1 VGVDVQASKS
11 NEVFLRKKGGI
22 LCPLTRFVYKTKEKI
37 VALH

>member
-1 VGVDVQASKS
+1 MGVDVQASKS

-22 LCPLTRFVYKTKEKI
+22 LCPLTRFVFKTKEKI